1 MVFKLLVF
9 CNCTTSN
16 ENWENVVNPPRTPV
30 STKTLIIEVL
40 LCKITKN
47 NPNKKDPNIPG
58 FMKSISHHKLVFDSL
73 KKIMN
78 LEDYRKI
85 KIT

>member
-1 MVFKLLVF
+1 MVLKLLVF

-47 NPNKKDPNIPG
+47 NPNKKDPNI
-58 FMKSISHHKLVFDSL
+58 FTNRVLAC
-73 KKIMN
+73 
-78 LEDYRKI
+78 E
-85 KIT
+85 

>member
-47 NPNKKDPNIPG
+47 NPNKNEINV
-58 FMKSISHHKLVFDSL
+58 IST
-73 KKIMN
+73 
-78 LEDYRKI
+78 EKI
-85 KIT
+85 KFMIYKFLSNEILLI

>member
-40 LCKITKN
+40 LCKITKIIQT
-47 NPNKKDPNIPG
+47 KKDPNI
-58 FMKSISHHKLVFDSL
+58 FTNRVLAC
-73 KKIMN
+73 
-78 LEDYRKI
+78 E
-85 KIT
+85 

>member
-47 NPNKKDPNIPG
+47 NPNKKDPNT
-58 FMKSISHHKLVFDSL
+58 FTNRVLAC
-73 KKIMN
+73 
-78 LEDYRKI
+78 E
-85 KIT
+85 